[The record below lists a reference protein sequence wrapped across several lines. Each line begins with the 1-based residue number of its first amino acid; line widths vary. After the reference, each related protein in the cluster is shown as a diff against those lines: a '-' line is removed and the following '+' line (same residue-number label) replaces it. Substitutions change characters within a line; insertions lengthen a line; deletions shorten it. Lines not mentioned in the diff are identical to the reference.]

1 MPDVTMEFLS
11 QEWADALTEA
21 LNGDP
26 SFRELAAPHTI
37 SLQQIITK
45 PDGEVHYW
53 TKLDGGTIAF
63 GLGDVEGP
71 DATITQSYE
80 TACGLARR
88 EINAVM
94 AFMTGKIKIDGNM
107 GQLMALQGVLS
118 KLADAMGTLDVA
130 Y

>member
-1 MPDVTMEFLS
+1 MPFLS
-11 QEWADALTEA
+11 QEWADALAST
-21 LNGDP
+21 LNADP
-26 SFRELAAPHTI
+26 AFKELAAPHTI
-37 SLQQIITK
+37 TLQQVITK
-45 PDGEVHYW
+45 PEGEVHYW
-53 TKLDGGTIAF
+53 TKLAGGEIAF
-63 GLGDVEGP
+63 GLGDVDAP

-88 EINAVM
+88 EVNAVM